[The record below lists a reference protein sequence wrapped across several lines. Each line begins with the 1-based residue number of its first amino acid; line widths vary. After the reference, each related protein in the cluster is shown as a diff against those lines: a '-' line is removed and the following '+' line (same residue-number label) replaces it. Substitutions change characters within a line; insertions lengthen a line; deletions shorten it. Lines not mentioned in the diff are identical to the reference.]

1 MVCCVS
7 PVARLGE
14 AGALLARTQDEGA
27 PAWCVEDEDED
38 EDAGRDVI
46 CPSKRQRTYG
56 TGH

>member
-14 AGALLARTQDEGA
+14 AGASLPRTHNEGA
-27 PAWCVEDEDED
+27 SARCVEA
-38 EDAGRDVI
+38 EDAGREVT
-46 CPSKRQRTYG
+46 CPSKRQRTCG

>member
-1 MVCCVS
+1 VVCCVS

-14 AGALLARTQDEGA
+14 AGALLPRTHDESA
-27 PAWCVEDEDED
+27 PVPCVED